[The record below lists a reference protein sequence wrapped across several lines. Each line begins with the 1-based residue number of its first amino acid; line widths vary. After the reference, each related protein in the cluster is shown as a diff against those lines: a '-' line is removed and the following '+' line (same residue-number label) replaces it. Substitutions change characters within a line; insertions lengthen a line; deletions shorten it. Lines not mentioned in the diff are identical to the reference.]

1 MAETKTNSPVPEPPS
16 QEEIGRA
23 LRLIEPIRKVINPKV
38 YGIDNVP
45 QTLAHDQ
52 HWWTPWRFWRNGR
65 HAHGH

>member
-1 MAETKTNSPVPEPPS
+1 MESKPDVTVPEPPS
-16 QEEIGRA
+16 GDEIGRA

-45 QTLAHDQ
+45 RTLAPDQ